1 MTPPPTDAPAPPV
14 VDAPIPPA
22 PPGATTAAHDP
33 GPISATIEL
42 TLGSVRLTAGGPR
55 HDGRRRASQRHVQ
68 RRGPA
73 GPPTRRASS
82 WPTSSASGEPTG
94 TSRSTVRSPRPR
106 SPSSTDSRR
115 GCRRVDRTTVAGGSC
130 PRRRGVATEHRIPGR
145 LRRRRPMP
153 RRRLRHRVRRGWAA
167 GTSARAHDAVI
178 TTVANVNGRRLHDGN
193 RPTHLASTTSRSSS
207 GISTARIRGRA
218 SAAADAIVGASAVG
232 YDRLCTR
239 HGRSCA
245 LPWCWVQVRL
255 HVRGSAPDLRG
266 TQSQQG
272 SVRPA
277 RVQGSA
283 HPTRTAARSPGLL
296 SENRRVCSDLGS

>member
-22 PPGATTAAHDP
+22 PPGSTTAAHDP

-94 TSRSTVRSPRPR
+94 TSRSTVRSRRPR

-207 GISTARIRGRA
+207 GFSTA
-218 SAAADAIVGASAVG
+218 SGA
-232 YDRLCTR
+232 TR
-239 HGRSCA
+239 RRPLTPS
-245 LPWCWVQVRL
+245 WVRL
-255 HVRGSAPDLRG
+255 RSDTTGCAPDMVDPVHCRG
-266 TQSQQG
+266 VGCRSACMCVVAHPTSEELKAEQG

-283 HPTRTAARSPGLL
+283 HPTRTAARS
-296 SENRRVCSDLGS
+296 RVFCV